1 MILSSYEGTNF
12 NCLIT
17 LKLAYSIDVE
27 NRSFIFLIPSQPKAY
42 PFKHQ
47 HMMLT
52 TQIRIDNIFFE
63 QLETAVRNITVVH
76 QSIFLLC
83 SAIFL
88 ITFGITIYLII
99 KHRRGL
105 GLNKKHFHK
114 SVYIEV
120 IWAVI
125 PFLIIFLLVC
135 PIFVTVFR

>member
-1 MILSSYEGTNF
+1 
-12 NCLIT
+12 
-17 LKLAYSIDVE
+17 
-27 NRSFIFLIPSQPKAY
+27 
-42 PFKHQ
+42 
-47 HMMLT
+47 MMLS

-63 QLETAVRNITVVH
+63 QLETTVRNITSVH

-83 SAIFL
+83 SAIFI